1 MIGDDMDKIRIGI
14 PRGLFYQEFHTKWRY
29 FFEHLGCE
37 VIESEKTNQQV
48 IKNGKQLAND
58 EMCLSFQTYLGH
70 VTSLKGKVD
79 YIIVP
84 RIDNYGTD
92 LQTCTNF
99 LAAYD
104 IVKNLIDVP
113 LLNYNIDYEN
123 HETEKKGFFKMG
135 RQLSK
140 SYSEIRKAYSLAC
153 KMDEM
158 IRNKKISKN
167 YNRMS
172 SSGFKV
178 LVVGHSYTIHDDY
191 FMKPIADQ
199 IEKNSGVLIYSDE
212 FDESVTRKASKKYS
226 RELYWKYQKEAIGSI
241 ALLENQIDGVVF
253 ISTFPCG
260 PDSLVNE
267 LVMRKIHLPHLNLV
281 IDDMDATAGIETRI
295 ESFMDM
301 LYER

>member
-1 MIGDDMDKIRIGI
+1 MDKIRVGI
-14 PRGLFYQEFHTKWRY
+14 PRGLFYREFHTKWRY

-48 IKNGKQLAND
+48 IKTGKYLAND
-58 EMCLSFQTYLGH
+58 EMCLSFQVYLGH
-70 VTSLKGKVD
+70 VASLKGRVD
-79 YIIVP
+79 YIVVP

-104 IVKNLIDVP
+104 IIRNLIDVP
-113 LLNYNIDYEN
+113 LLHYNIDYES

-135 RQLSK
+135 RMLSK
-140 SYSEIRKAYSLAC
+140 SHSEIKRAYSLAC

-158 IRNKKISKN
+158 IRDKKISKN

-172 SSGFKV
+172 CSGYKV
-178 LVVGHSYTIHDDY
+178 LVVGHSYVLHDDY
-191 FMKPIADQ
+191 FMKQISDQ
-199 IEKNSGVLIYSDE
+199 IEKNNGVVIYSDE
-212 FDESVTRKASKKYS
+212 FDEKIARKASEKYS
-226 RELYWKYQKEAIGSI
+226 RELYWKYQKESIGSI
-241 ALLENQIDGVVF
+241 ALLENQIDGVIF

>member
-1 MIGDDMDKIRIGI
+1 MIGDDMDKIRVGI

-37 VIESEKTNQQV
+37 VVESEKTNQQV
-48 IKNGKQLAND
+48 IKNGKRLAND

-70 VTSLKGKVD
+70 VASLKGRVD

-104 IVKNLIDVP
+104 IVKNLIDIP
-113 LLNYNIDYEN
+113 LLHYNIDYEN

-135 RQLSK
+135 RMLSK
-140 SYSEIRKAYSLAC
+140 SYPEIKKAYSLAC
-153 KMDEM
+153 KMDAM
-158 IRNKKISKN
+158 IQNKQISKN

-178 LVVGHSYTIHDDY
+178 LVVGHSYVLHDDY
-191 FMKPIADQ
+191 FMKSIADQ
-199 IEKNSGVLIYSDE
+199 IEKNNGVIIYSDE
-212 FDESVTRKASKKYS
+212 FDEMIVRKASEKYS

-241 ALLENQIDGVVF
+241 ALLENQIDGVIF

-267 LVMRKIHLPHLNLV
+267 LVMRKLHLPHLNLV

>member
-1 MIGDDMDKIRIGI
+1 MKNREVKEKVKTAFESVTPDNIDKIR
-14 PRGLFYQEFHTKWRY
+14 
-29 FFEHLGCE
+29 
-37 VIESEKTNQQV
+37 EKTDAAQQV
-48 IKNGKQLAND
+48 A
-58 EMCLSFQTYLGH
+58 
-70 VTSLKGKVD
+70 VA
-79 YIIVP
+79 VP
-84 RIDNYGTD
+84 SSGRR
-92 LQTCTNF
+92 
-99 LAAYD
+99 
-104 IVKNLIDVP
+104 
-113 LLNYNIDYEN
+113 
-123 HETEKKGFFKMG
+123 KKGFFKMG
-135 RQLSK
+135 RKLSK